1 MDNATQIL
9 IIGGMFI
16 LTYGFLLG
24 IPMAMAREK
33 ASRAPRYLMAAHLAS
48 LIQGGML
55 LALTIAFDFSTL
67 IPWVETIVASLFLG
81 GVILFD
87 LGLTLN
93 WLQKVEDSFGEKS
106 LGYKVSSAGTPLVLI
121 SAGFIMYGVL
131 VSAFM

>member
-1 MDNATQIL
+1 MANATQIL

-24 IPMAMAREK
+24 IPMALAREK
-33 ASRAPRYLMAAHLAS
+33 ASRAPRYLIAVHLAA
-48 LIQGGML
+48 LIQGSML

-67 IPWVETIVASLFLG
+67 FSWVETIAASLFLG

-93 WLQKVEDSFGEKS
+93 WHQGVEDAFGEKS
-106 LGYKVSSAGTPLVLI
+106 FGYKVSSAGTPLVLI
-121 SAGFIMYGVL
+121 SAGIILYGVL
-131 VSAFM
+131 AAL

>member
-33 ASRAPRYLMAAHLAS
+33 ASRTPRYLMAAHLAS

-93 WLQKVEDSFGEKS
+93 WLQKVEDAFGEKS

>member
-9 IIGGMFI
+9 ITGGMFI
-16 LTYGFLLG
+16 LAYGFLLG
-24 IPMAMAREK
+24 IPMALAREK
-33 ASRAPRYLMAAHLAS
+33 ASRAPRYLVAVHLAA

-67 IPWVETIVASLFLG
+67 TSWIKTIAASLFVG

-93 WLQKVEDSFGEKS
+93 WLQSVGDAFGEKS
-106 LGYKVSSAGTPLVLI
+106 LGYKISSAGTPLVLI
-121 SAGFIMYGVL
+121 SAGIIVYGVFTAL
-131 VSAFM
+131 

>member
-24 IPMAMAREK
+24 IPMAMARGK

-93 WLQKVEDSFGEKS
+93 WLQKVEDAFGEKS